1 MFLAKGKLACLVG
14 VALAGALLAGTGC
27 GSKPMGIKG
36 KVTLD
41 GAPLSGASV
50 EFVPEDGGHSAVGI
64 TDNEGKFSLTTY
76 KPGDGALRGEYRVVV
91 KKTPRTALPQPDRS
105 DKEAM
110 KKIMYQEMMANQ
122 NRALQNNVKGLP
134 GDYGEFEKTPL
145 RQTVPDPKGVYDLE
159 LSSSQQDRRA
169 R

>member
-1 MFLAKGKLACLVG
+1 MFLSKRKLACLVAAA
-14 VALAGALLAGTGC
+14 VLAGTGC

-41 GAPLSGASV
+41 GAPVPGASV
-50 EFVPEDGGHSAVGI
+50 EFVPEDGGHSAVGM

-76 KPGDGALRGEYRVVV
+76 KTGDGALRGEYRVVI
-91 KKTPRTALPQPDRS
+91 KKTPQGALPKPDPA

-110 KKIMYQEMMANQ
+110 KKAMLQSMMANQ
-122 NRALQNNVKGLP
+122 NRALQSGAKGSVP

-145 RQTVPDPKGVYDLE
+145 RQPVPDSKRIYDQE
-159 LSSSQQDRRA
+159 PASIQ
-169 R
+169 

>member
-1 MFLAKGKLACLVG
+1 MFLSKGKLACLVA
-14 VALAGALLAGTGC
+14 VAVAAALLAGTGC

-36 KVTLD
+36 KVMLD

-91 KKTPRTALPQPDRS
+91 KKTPQGALSKPDTA
-105 DKEAM
+105 EAM
-110 KKIMYQEMMANQ
+110 KKVMLESMMANQ
-122 NRALQNNVKGLP
+122 NRALQNNAKGSVP
-134 GDYGEFEKTPL
+134 SDYGEFEKTPL
-145 RQTVPDPKGVYDLE
+145 RQTVPDPKGAYDLE
-159 LSSSQQDRRA
+159 LASSQQDRRA

>member
-1 MFLAKGKLACLVG
+1 M
-14 VALAGALLAGTGC
+14 GC

-50 EFVPEDGGHSAVGI
+50 EFVPEDGGHSAVGT
-64 TDNEGKFSLTTY
+64 TDSDGKFSLTTY

-91 KKTPRTALPQPDRS
+91 KKSPQGALPQPDRS

-110 KKIMYQEMMANQ
+110 KKAMLQSMMANQ
-122 NRALQNNVKGLP
+122 NRALQNNAKGSVP
-134 GDYGEFEKTPL
+134 GDYGEFGKTPL
-145 RQTVPDPKGVYDLE
+145 RQTVPDPKGVYDVE
-159 LSSSQQDRRA
+159 LSSSLQDRRA